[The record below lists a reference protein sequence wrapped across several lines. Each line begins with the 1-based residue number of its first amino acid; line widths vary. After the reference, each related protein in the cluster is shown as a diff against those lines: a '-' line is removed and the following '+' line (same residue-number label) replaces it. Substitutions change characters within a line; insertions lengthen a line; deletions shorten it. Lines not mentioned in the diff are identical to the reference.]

1 MSTDRR
7 AAYREL
13 IRRLDPAENAKR
25 ALEQGLYVE
34 PSGSI
39 SERLANSLE
48 LQPTSTHMLVGG
60 IGSGKTTQ
68 LLRVQQRLENVGDVR
83 ACFVDVLARQ
93 KIEHL
98 NRKGVLL
105 ALAGLELSNAVA
117 SVPGSKDIE
126 DAQREIKDRAKGFWL
141 EWWEAQD
148 GDEGGMVW
156 EPGIIVA
163 PEKEYALQQLEQ
175 AVQTLSGVLPFRP
188 VMLFDGL
195 DRVTDVSAFAV
206 LVSHD
211 MPMLKQAGIGA
222 VVVAPQ
228 HARTWQHGAMQDY
241 FDALHLH
248 GATHTGDGE
257 GIAFLRAVLH
267 ARAADIG
274 VLPEALCTTIAN
286 LSGGIVRD
294 LLALARA
301 SAEEA
306 YRLGADAVEEVH
318 VRAAADQ
325 LGRNLLMGI
334 EQDMVTRLKSLA
346 PMPAPNAWRQPV
358 PFTVATETDVML
370 LLRRLIIEVPTTP
383 VHYILHPTIV
393 PLIAGLRRRA

>member
-1 MSTDRR
+1 M
-7 AAYREL
+7 
-13 IRRLDPAENAKR
+13 
-25 ALEQGLYVE
+25 EQGLYVE

-39 SERLANSLE
+39 SERLASSLE
-48 LQPTSTHMLVGG
+48 LQPVGTHMLVGG

-68 LLRVQQRLENVGDVR
+68 LLRVQQRLEGVGDVR
-83 ACFVDVLARQ
+83 AFFVDVLARQ
-93 KIEHL
+93 KMEHVT
-98 NRKGVLL
+98 RKGVLL
-105 ALAGLELSNAVA
+105 ALAGLELNNAFP
-117 SVPGSKDIE
+117 SDPGPPDIQTARKTIEYARGYWDDVDPYEGVTPE
-126 DAQREIKDRAKGFWL
+126 DFDMTWRE
-141 EWWEAQD
+141 
-148 GDEGGMVW
+148 
-156 EPGIIVA
+156 GIIVA
-163 PEKEYALQQLEQ
+163 PEKEYALQQMQQLQQ
-175 AVQTLSGVLPFRP
+175 AVQTLSGALPFRP

-195 DRVTDVSAFAV
+195 DRITDVSAFAE

-211 MPMLKQAGIGA
+211 LPMLKQAGIGA

-248 GATHTGDGE
+248 GAAHTGDDE
-257 GIAFLRAVLH
+257 GVAFLHAVLH
-267 ARAADIG
+267 ARVADIS
-274 VLPEALCTTIAN
+274 VLPEALWITIARW
-286 LSGGIVRD
+286 SGGIVRD

-306 YRLGADAVEEVH
+306 YRVGADAVEDTH
-318 VRAAADQ
+318 VRVTADQ
-325 LGRNLLMGI
+325 FGRNLLMGI
-334 EQDMVTRLKSLA
+334 EQDMVNRLKSLA
-346 PMPAPNAWRQPV
+346 PKPNPFVPRPSV